1 MNYRELYEN
10 WKKEKESENLQPT
23 SVNFYIDL
31 SQHIQNL
38 IKYEKE
44 QEDRTVKS
52 ELIKTELQIT
62 KQLTSDLFELR
73 FKKML
78 YSIINNIPI
87 SVDILA
93 NDEKIIYRD
102 LLNSLKDFNKI
113 RGEVLE
119 GPESTKKEEKKI
131 LVRLLQAIPA
141 IIGADM
147 ETYGPFKKEEI
158 TALPNEN
165 AEALIKRGI
174 AVKVTI

>member
-1 MNYRELYEN
+1 
-10 WKKEKESENLQPT
+10 
-23 SVNFYIDL
+23 
-31 SQHIQNL
+31 
-38 IKYEKE
+38 
-44 QEDRTVKS
+44 
-52 ELIKTELQIT
+52 
-62 KQLTSDLFELR
+62 
-73 FKKML
+73 ML

-93 NDEKIIYRD
+93 KDEKIIYKD

-113 RGEVLE
+113 RGKVLE

-141 IIGADM
+141 IVGADM
-147 ETYGPFKKEEI
+147 ETYGPFKEEEI
-158 TALPNEN
+158 TALPIEN

>member
-23 SVNFYIDL
+23 PEDFYIDL

-38 IKYEKE
+38 LKNDKE
-44 QEDRTVKS
+44 QDRTIKS
-52 ELIKTELQIT
+52 ILIRTELQIT

-78 YSIINNIPI
+78 YSIVNNIPI

-93 NDEKIIYRD
+93 NDEKIIYKD

-113 RGEVLE
+113 RQKIIE

-131 LVRLLQAIPA
+131 LIRLLQGIPA

-147 ETYGPFKKEEI
+147 ETYGPFKEEDI
-158 TALPNEN
+158 AALPVEN

-174 AVKVTI
+174 AVKVTM